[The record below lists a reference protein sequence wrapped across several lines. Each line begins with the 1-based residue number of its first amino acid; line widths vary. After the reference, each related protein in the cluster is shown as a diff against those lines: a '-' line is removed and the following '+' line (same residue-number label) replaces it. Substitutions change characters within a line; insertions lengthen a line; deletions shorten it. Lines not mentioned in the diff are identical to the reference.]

1 MGLIKKTGKFLY
13 FFIDCGYGISP
24 LPAAVPRAI
33 HEQFT
38 KQLALK
44 YLLFNFVIVLG
55 FFVEKSVT
63 IDEDEWRFELRH
75 IFSSSFRAL
84 SEKKLSHVFVHS
96 LPLRCWRVLVAV
108 IDAALEV
115 DQPLL
120 GVVIFAARQFYL
132 LGWLEERLEQNI
144 LFKVILECLSAEF
157 ALVLFF
163 HRRVDRL

>member
-1 MGLIKKTGKFLY
+1 M
-13 FFIDCGYGISP
+13 
-24 LPAAVPRAI
+24 
-33 HEQFT
+33 
-38 KQLALK
+38 
-44 YLLFNFVIVLG
+44 
-55 FFVEKSVT
+55 
-63 IDEDEWRFELRH
+63 
-75 IFSSSFRAL
+75 
-84 SEKKLSHVFVHS
+84 HS